1 MYTSLDE
8 PIDVIVHFEKGV
20 LKPLRFLWNGRS
32 FRITRVT
39 GTWKAPQGDKW
50 MRHFS
55 AVDQSNNVF
64 FLTYDERMTRWAIS
78 KVWVE

>member
-1 MYTSLDE
+1 MYTDLDE
-8 PIDVIVHFEKGV
+8 QIDVVVLYEKGT
-20 LKPLRFLWNGRS
+20 LKPLRFLWQGRS
-32 FRITRVT
+32 FKIARVT

-55 AVDQSNNVF
+55 VVDQSDNVF
-64 FLTYDERMTRWAIS
+64 FLTYEERSMRWAIS